1 MRIKV
6 EINKKYLFCFIILF
20 LIESLIAIFIHD
32 NFIRPYLGDLL
43 VIILIYCFISIFLK
57 IEIKLLP
64 LYIFIFAVIVEGLQ
78 YIHILERLKLNH
90 IPILKIVLGSTF
102 DIKDILCYF
111 IGMVI
116 LFLWQKRTTHESINE

>member
-1 MRIKV
+1 M

-57 IEIKLLP
+57 KKIKLLL

-116 LFLWQKRTTHESINE
+116 LFLWQKRTSHESINE

>member
-57 IEIKLLP
+57 KKNKIIALIYFYFCCYRRRTAIYPYTRTAQIKSYSNIKNCP
-64 LYIFIFAVIVEGLQ
+64 GQ
-78 YIHILERLKLNH
+78 YL
-90 IPILKIVLGSTF
+90 
-102 DIKDILCYF
+102 
-111 IGMVI
+111 
-116 LFLWQKRTTHESINE
+116 

>member
-43 VIILIYCFISIFLK
+43 VIILTYCFISIFLK
-57 IEIKLLP
+57 KKIKLLL

-116 LFLWQKRTTHESINE
+116 LFLWQKRTSHESINE